1 VCIVEDSRRS
11 WETAINKMYQW
22 KRPDGSIAKGELAKL
37 VDAAGSR
44 IRVGDGPYDL
54 LKDGEVILTEKTR
67 QRIMEAVRNHAEG
80 APVKVKFAVRRT
92 AKAKETEEVRRV
104 FAWSAYEAVPKL
116 DPKRKAMVEQA
127 RWMIAHE
134 PSIHYSVH
142 RPIPQYS
149 KDHLPMTLDCSGS
162 VISLARWAGVKS
174 PSGTGYA
181 SGSTEQLYERCPK
194 IDLKDAQPGDLV
206 LYSIGSDQKHVSM
219 ILVTGGDPLLFSHGL
234 EAGPQAIRLSLQKTY
249 HAGET
254 VTFHRMPV

>member
-1 VCIVEDSRRS
+1 M
-11 WETAINKMYQW
+11 TKMYEW
-22 KRPDGSIAKGELAKL
+22 KRPDGSIAKGDLTKL

-67 QRIMEAVRNHAEG
+67 QRIMEAVRKQAEG

-92 AKAKETEEVRRV
+92 AKAQETEEARRV
-104 FAWSAYEAVPKL
+104 FAWSAYEPKL
-116 DPKRKAMVEQA
+116 DPQRKAMVEQA
-127 RWMIAHE
+127 QWMIAHE
-134 PSIHYSVH
+134 PRIEYAQD

-149 KDHLPMTLDCSGS
+149 KDHLPMTLDCSS
-162 VISLARWAGVKS
+162 AVISLARWAGVKS

-181 SGSTEQLYERCPK
+181 SGSTEQLYEHCPK
-194 IDLKDAQPGDLV
+194 IDLNDAQPADLV

-219 ILVTGGDPLLFSHGL
+219 ILETGGDPLLFSHGL
-234 EAGPQAIRLSLQKTY
+234 DAGPQAIRLSLQKTF

>member
-1 VCIVEDSRRS
+1 M
-11 WETAINKMYQW
+11 TKMYEW
-22 KRPDGSIAKGELAKL
+22 KRPDGSTAKGDLAKL

-67 QRIMEAVRNHAEG
+67 QRIMEAVRKHAEG

-92 AKAKETEEVRRV
+92 AKAKETEEARRV

-134 PSIHYSVH
+134 PSIHYSTD

-149 KDHLPMTLDCSGS
+149 KDHLPMTLDCSGA

-174 PSGTGYA
+174 PSGGYA
-181 SGSTEQLYERCPK
+181 SGSTEQLYEHCPK

-206 LYSIGSDQKHVSM
+206 LYSIASDQKHVSM
-219 ILVTGGDPLLFSHGL
+219 ILETRGDPLLFSHGL
-234 EAGPQAIRLSLQKTY
+234 EAGPQAIRLSLQKKY
-249 HAGET
+249 HAAET
-254 VTFHRMPV
+254 VTFHQMPVE